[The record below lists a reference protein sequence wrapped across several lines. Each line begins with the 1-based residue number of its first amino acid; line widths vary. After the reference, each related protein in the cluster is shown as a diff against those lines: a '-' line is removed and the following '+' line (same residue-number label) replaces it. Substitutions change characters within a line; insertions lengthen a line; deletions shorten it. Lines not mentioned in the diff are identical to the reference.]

1 MYSVPSED
9 KSVDA
14 AKRRRRLA
22 ASIRKS
28 LRDFAIQL
36 ALLNRQVGAHL
47 ELKDVEIDC
56 LDLID
61 QQGPFSPSELARRTG
76 LHPATMTGILD
87 RLERAGWITRERD
100 PDDRRAVLIHARRDR
115 YGELLN
121 LYAGMN
127 KSMNQIYAG
136 YGERELEVIADF
148 LQRTADAGRNAT
160 ERLADD

>member
-1 MYSVPSED
+1 
-9 KSVDA
+9 
-14 AKRRRRLA
+14 
-22 ASIRKS
+22 
-28 LRDFAIQL
+28 
-36 ALLNRQVGAHL
+36 
-47 ELKDVEIDC
+47 
-56 LDLID
+56 
-61 QQGPFSPSELARRTG
+61 
-76 LHPATMTGILD
+76 MTGILD

-160 ERLADD
+160 ERLADTELSLRRARTDAPP